1 MCAPRYIVVCG
12 DAPETSLN
20 AFLEDY
26 LPDGWKVEW
35 NIRGTGRIALVS
47 DKGWETI
54 TADKCL
60 VYDTVHGL
68 FRVERLKLL
77 IDLLLDENM
86 EHFSPMRGL
95 HQFRQSLDLSKLKSR
110 EKL

>member
-1 MCAPRYIVVCG
+1 MCAPRYIVICG
-12 DAPETSLN
+12 DAPEASLN

-35 NIRGTGRIALVS
+35 NVRGTGRIALVS

-60 VYDTVHGL
+60 VYDADRDMFGVA
-68 FRVERLKLL
+68 RLKLL

-86 EHFSPMRGL
+86 AHFSPMRGL
-95 HQFRQSLDLSKLKSR
+95 HQFRAVLDLSKLKSR

>member
-12 DAPETSLN
+12 DAPEASLN

-26 LPDGWKVEW
+26 LPDGWRVEW
-35 NIRGTGRIALVS
+35 NVRGTGRIALVS
-47 DKGWETI
+47 NRGWETV

-60 VYDTVHGL
+60 AYDAVHGL
-68 FRVERLKLL
+68 FRIERLKLL
-77 IDLLLDENM
+77 IGLLLDKNLA
-86 EHFSPMRGL
+86 HFSPREGL
-95 HQFRQSLDLSKLKSR
+95 HEFRTMLDLSK

>member
-12 DAPETSLN
+12 DAPEASLN

-26 LPDGWKVEW
+26 LPDGWRVER

-47 DKGWETI
+47 DRGLETI

-60 VYDTVHGL
+60 AYDAVHGL
-68 FRVERLKLL
+68 FRIERLKLL
-77 IDLLLDENM
+77 IDLLLDKSLA
-86 EHFSPMRGL
+86 HFSPMKGS
-95 HQFRQSLDLSKLKSR
+95 HEFRMMLDLSK
-110 EKL
+110 EKP